1 MQMAADKKE
10 MDQAKAGS
18 NFAATVPVVLYF
30 GRLQQHFL
38 VAKL

>member
-18 NFAATVPVVLYF
+18 NFAATLPVVLYILAGF
-30 GRLQQHFL
+30 SSIFEW
-38 VAKL
+38 